1 MISLRPYQT
10 DVVNAVY
17 DHLRTRDDNP
27 CAVVP
32 TAGGKTPIMASICKD
47 AVGQWDGRVLIL
59 AHVKELLEQTADKL
73 RIVCPEINFGIYSA
87 GLKRRDTNHPVIV
100 AGIQSVYKR
109 ACELDAFN
117 LIMVDEAHLI
127 PLEGDGM
134 YRQFLA
140 DAKVINPE
148 VRIIGFTATP
158 YRLKT
163 GPICTDDG
171 FLNHICYE
179 VGVRELIRDGF
190 LCPLISKAGRAK
202 ADTSA
207 LHIRGGEFVSDE
219 VESLMDQDSLV
230 RSACGEIMEYTAD
243 RNACLIFAS
252 GVQHGQHIVEVLA
265 QEHGVECGFV
275 CGDTPVAERD
285 ATLARFKSGDLKYL
299 CNVNVLTTGFDA
311 PHIDCVA
318 LVRPTMSPGLFYQ
331 MCLDMDTE
339 VLTQSGWRRCHEV
352 TTGDVVAA
360 FDLETE
366 EIEYVSAIDKVHRAL
381 RPEECIYG
389 ISAPHLDVRVTDQHT
404 MIVRGR
410 ARTCLNWQSQTA
422 ADVSK
427 RRETY
432 TLPVAGRGRNHRQDA
447 NITDAEVEF
456 IGWFLTDGY
465 MNRSNATVTISQ
477 SLDKYVA
484 EVRNVLTSCGFG
496 FREYPQVREGKQAGY
511 AEGVQ
516 FVIPRHEGKGAI
528 KGLRGWADLEQWL
541 DKDIPAVFNTL
552 SQRQFTILL
561 GAMNLANGR
570 NAVGKGYV
578 KRVMSIA
585 VGCRQRMAD
594 RIQQLAIERGKRCNV
609 ARFVNASNEWN
620 HTPQPQWMI
629 YVKPQRVAYVGGSR
643 NESNQLVP
651 NRCRLEPVPHERNEW
666 VWCLTTEKGTLVTRR
681 NGKVAILGNCGRG
694 FRLHPSKA
702 NCLVLDFGGNVLR
715 HGPVDE
721 IKVTTLDRGDGKA
734 PAKECPECQAVI
746 AAGFACCPQCGYAFP
761 PPERRQHDAKAS
773 EAGILSGQVTTTKYR
788 VEDISFG
795 VHIKRGAS
803 DDAPRSLRVDYRVG
817 WHDYKSE
824 WICFE
829 HEGYAR
835 QKACVW
841 WRKRSPDPVPDTVQ
855 RAIEIIEGGGLAPT
869 QSITVRA
876 VAGDPYERIID
887 YELGPLPEGI
897 PVSEMFDYDPDEIP
911 F

>member
-17 DHLRTRDDNP
+17 DHLRSRDDNP

-73 RIVCPEINFGIYSA
+73 RVVCPEIDFGIYSA
-87 GLKRRDTNHPVIV
+87 GLKRRDTQHSVIV

-163 GPICTDDG
+163 GPICTEDG

-219 VESLMDQDSLV
+219 VESLMDQDALV
-230 RSACGEIMEYTAD
+230 RSASSEIVEYMAG

-252 GVQHGQHIVEVLA
+252 GIQHGQHIVEVLA
-265 QEHGVECGFV
+265 QVHGVECGFV
-275 CGDTPVAERD
+275 CGDTPVNERD

-318 LVRPTMSPGLFYQ
+318 LVRPTMSPGLYYQ
-331 MCLDMDTE
+331 M
-339 VLTQSGWRRCHEV
+339 V
-352 TTGDVVAA
+352 
-360 FDLETE
+360 
-366 EIEYVSAIDKVHRAL
+366 
-381 RPEECIYG
+381 
-389 ISAPHLDVRVTDQHT
+389 
-404 MIVRGR
+404 
-410 ARTCLNWQSQTA
+410 
-422 ADVSK
+422 
-427 RRETY
+427 
-432 TLPVAGRGRNHRQDA
+432 
-447 NITDAEVEF
+447 
-456 IGWFLTDGY
+456 
-465 MNRSNATVTISQ
+465 
-477 SLDKYVA
+477 
-484 EVRNVLTSCGFG
+484 
-496 FREYPQVREGKQAGY
+496 
-511 AEGVQ
+511 
-516 FVIPRHEGKGAI
+516 
-528 KGLRGWADLEQWL
+528 
-541 DKDIPAVFNTL
+541 
-552 SQRQFTILL
+552 
-561 GAMNLANGR
+561 
-570 NAVGKGYV
+570 
-578 KRVMSIA
+578 
-585 VGCRQRMAD
+585 
-594 RIQQLAIERGKRCNV
+594 
-609 ARFVNASNEWN
+609 
-620 HTPQPQWMI
+620 
-629 YVKPQRVAYVGGSR
+629 
-643 NESNQLVP
+643 
-651 NRCRLEPVPHERNEW
+651 
-666 VWCLTTEKGTLVTRR
+666 
-681 NGKVAILGNCGRG
+681 GRG
-694 FRLHPSKA
+694 FRLHPPKA

-721 IKVTTLDRGDGKA
+721 VKVTTMDRGDGKA

-746 AAGFACCPQCGYAFP
+746 AAGFATCPQCGYVFP
-761 PPERRQHDAKAS
+761 TPERRQHDAKAS
-773 EAGILSGQVTTTKYR
+773 EAGILSGQVTTTKYG
-788 VEDISFG
+788 VEDIQYG
-795 VHIKRGAS
+795 VHVKRGAS

-835 QKACVW
+835 QKACDW
-841 WRKRSPDPVPDTVQ
+841 WRKRSPDPVPDTVE

-869 QSITVRA
+869 LSITVRA

-897 PVSEMFDYDPDEIP
+897 PACEMFDYDPDEIP